1 MWNAT
6 IRIPITA
13 PAPRDTPNSPQKDAD
28 GGGSDEDEEEYG
40 SDSDEVDENHIS
52 VEVLVQ
58 ELHDSYASYG
68 KARLSLFQLC
78 NTTNTAGEAEN
89 DQAKRGWLQLSQDAG
104 KVLYSAKFRRREAPR
119 LAKVLHIPVED
130 PEHLNSGRPE
140 PIVRSKDREGDTDMA
155 EEFKQ
160 GEGAAADS
168 EWPNHRG
175 LGGDPSQQD
184 PPNVAG
190 LAQNPEEAASGPAGV
205 LPHLAMDDLED
216 DDSLQ
221 NEVSGNMHP
230 REGSIQELVDK
241 YQHFVDNPFL
251 NSSS

>member
-130 PEHLNSGRPE
+130 PEHHNSGRPE

-175 LGGDPSQQD
+175 LGGDPSHQD